1 MWIEVFLKCKILN
14 VHTGRAD
21 ENPTNWHYLLNTDYL
36 QLIVKNEYHPRI
48 LVDKKDSTTN
58 FVFESMDDSLKVYE
72 AFKKGIVG
80 KSTEIPG
87 IGYIKIVIDE
97 EAEQLKQLANLRD
110 YLIKNLNFKPEEVDN
125 IIFPSN
131 TM

>member
-14 VHTGRAD
+14 GYTGRTD
-21 ENPTNWHYLLNTDYL
+21 ENPTNWHYLLNTDYI

-72 AFKKGIVG
+72 AFKRAIVG

-87 IGYIKIVIDE
+87 IGYIKVVIDE
-97 EAEQLKQLANLRD
+97 EAEKLKQLQNLREF
-110 YLIKNLNFKPEEVDN
+110 LINNLKFNPEDVDN
-125 IIFPSN
+125 IIYPSN